1 MATVYMA
8 VQECFDRKVAIKVM
22 SPSFSNDT
30 EFSARF
36 MREAKIVAQL
46 AHPHIVAVH
55 DVGVANNC
63 HYISM
68 DYLPG
73 KDLKDLIHEGLSS
86 ERSLKVI
93 REVAL
98 ALDFAHSKGYI
109 HRDVKPDNVL
119 FREDG
124 SAVLSDFGIAKNIQ
138 RSLRMTQTGKA
149 IGTPIYMS
157 PEQARGEELD
167 NRADLYALGV
177 MFFEMLTGRVP
188 YDASDPIAVGIK
200 HIRDPIPNL
209 PAQLSVLQTI
219 INRLMAKEPQAR
231 YQTACDFIEAL
242 DELDEWQLAELNWQA
257 PPELEEAVSQ
267 NFEAGNLEGEELDY
281 TLEHSNPFSDS
292 SRLGGL
298 LKRGVFLLLMTGL
311 LAFVG
316 PQYFPESAWLQAL
329 NTQLVKLIAILP

>member
-1 MATVYMA
+1 MATVYLA

-22 SPSFSNDT
+22 SPSFSSDT

-36 MREAKIVAQL
+36 MREAKIVAHL

-86 ERSLKVI
+86 EHSLKII

-157 PEQARGEELD
+157 PEQARGEDLD

-200 HIRDPIPNL
+200 HIRDPIPDL

-231 YQTACDFIEAL
+231 YQTASDFIEAL
-242 DELDEWQLAELNWQA
+242 DGLDEWQLAELNWQA
-257 PPELEEAVSQ
+257 PPEPEETVAQ

-298 LKRGVFLLLMTGL
+298 LKLVFLLLLMTGL
-311 LAFVG
+311 LTFVA
-316 PQYFPESAWLQAL
+316 PQYFPESAWLQTL
-329 NTQLVKLIAILP
+329 NAQLVKLIAILS